1 MKEPRNPFLV
11 RVSERAEDDTF
22 VRWFSPIVLDILEE
36 SAESLWNKLRI
47 FRSAPGGG
55 KTSLMR
61 LFTPNSLLTLCRLG
75 DRYSNSKELFKR
87 LKQLGVVDESGP
99 KVLGIFLD
107 CAQGNLANLTQL
119 DIEPAKQNRLLLSLL
134 NARIVLASL
143 RGALELKGLR
153 YPEASALEQLEI
165 LSSPDISSVSI
176 QLPCSGK
183 GLYDWAYDIERNIC
197 DALDSLITPK
207 GSSLP
212 GHDSLIALNIIRS
225 ACIRHNGQSVA
236 EQVVLMLDNFHSLT
250 EKQRGFLLQQVVE
263 SRVPVGI
270 WIAERLVALDVDELL
285 SDGAILGRDHEGI
298 INLETFWRRGN
309 KRFEGLVRNVAD
321 CRVKATDNIKI
332 ESFDLCLQNS
342 LKADKW
348 QDKFIEG
355 SKVVAERIRAR
366 VSGTSDYDEWIRVTE
381 QESYTSNPQESAISW
396 RTLEI
401 LIERQEGRPRQ
412 LTFFDSLDS
421 PLEGTSFDFVLTAG
435 ELEKRS
441 SSSVREAAE
450 LFFCQEFNIPYYYG
464 ISRLATMASS
474 NIDQFLWL
482 AGSLFE
488 ESLSAAFL
496 KQHTDLPPDRQQQIL
511 KRAVKDRWNSLP
523 QDVPYGRDV
532 RKFLEAIGDF
542 AKLQTNRPSA
552 PYVPGITGIAISMS
566 DRKKLQNPKQLD
578 KDPGLAQLSRVIK
591 TCVAY
596 NLLHAALDRKQG
608 QKGEERKMLLY
619 LNRMLCIHFDLPLGY
634 GGWNKQSL
642 SELVTWLN
650 FGFKPPKQLEL
661 SL

>member
-1 MKEPRNPFLV
+1 MKESRNPFLL
-11 RVSERAEDDTF
+11 RASEQTESDDTF
-22 VRWFSPIVLDILEE
+22 VRWFSPRVLEILED
-36 SAESLWNKLRI
+36 SQESLWNKLRI

-75 DRYSNSKELFKR
+75 DRSSNSRELFQR
-87 LKQLGVVDESGP
+87 LKQLGVVDETGP
-99 KVLGIFLD
+99 KLLGIFLD
-107 CAQGNLANLTQL
+107 CARGNLENLDQL

-134 NARIVLASL
+134 NARIVLAAL

-165 LSSPDISSVSI
+165 LSSPDISSISI

-183 GLYDWAYDIERNIC
+183 SLYDWAYDIERNIC

-207 GSSLP
+207 DASLP
-212 GHDSLIALNIIRS
+212 GHDSLIALNIIRPEH
-225 ACIRHNGQSVA
+225 IIHNGQPVA
-236 EQVVLMLDNFHSLT
+236 ERVVLMLDNFHRLT
-250 EKQRGFLLQQVVE
+250 EKQRRFLLQEVVE
-263 SRVPVGI
+263 SRVPIGI

-285 SDGAILGRDHEGI
+285 SDGAILGRDHDGI
-298 INLETFWRRGN
+298 INLETFWQRDSR
-309 KRFEGLVRNVAD
+309 RFEKLVKNIAD
-321 CRVKATDNIKI
+321 YRVIETANRKI
-332 ESFDLCLQNS
+332 ESFDLCIQNS
-342 LKADKW
+342 LETDKW
-348 QDKFIEG
+348 QTKFIEG
-355 SKVVAERIRAR
+355 TQVVAERIRAR
-366 VSGTSDYDEWIRVTE
+366 VTRKHDYDEWIRVTE
-381 QESYTSNPQESAISW
+381 IESSNSNPQESAISW

-401 LIERQEGRPRQ
+401 LIERQERKPRQ
-412 LTFFDSLDS
+412 LTLFDSPIEVD
-421 PLEGTSFDFVLTAG
+421 
-435 ELEKRS
+435 ELERRN

-474 NIDQFLWL
+474 NIEQFLWL
-482 AGSLFE
+482 AGNLFE

-496 KQHTDLPPDRQQQIL
+496 KQRIEIPPDRQQQIL
-511 KRAVKDRWNSLP
+511 KRSVEERWNSMP
-523 QDVPYGRDV
+523 QDVQYGRDV
-532 RKFLEAIGDF
+532 RNFLEAIGEF
-542 AKLQTNRPSA
+542 SKLQTNRPNA
-552 PYVPGITGIAISMS
+552 PYVPGITGIAITMS
-566 DRKKLQNPKQLD
+566 DRNKLQDAKQLD
-578 KDPGLAQLSRVIK
+578 KDPGLAKLSRVIK
-591 TCVAY
+591 TCVAN

-642 SELVTWLN
+642 PELVTWLN